1 MTLWSRKENIAIAT
15 EHSHLLVFGDPIFL
29 DNAIFTDLDSFP
41 AREKYHQQF
50 SLIHVVSKFW
60 QVSSTGTCLFTSTTT
75 LEVLLIPLEALQ
87 GDKRPLLPVGES
99 KLFVLLSCRKSLYLC
114 QYFHVYGFC
123 LWVVFQ
129 EFSSLRVLLRGLF
142 FHRLTTLQFAVITEE
157 AIVSK

>member
-87 GDKRPLLPVGES
+87 GDKRPLLPVGSQNYSFCYRVVKVCIYANIFTCTAFACE
-99 KLFVLLSCRKSLYLC
+99 LYFKNFLPWE
-114 QYFHVYGFC
+114 FFC
-123 LWVVFQ
+123 
-129 EFSSLRVLLRGLF
+129 EEF